1 MTKPTTVEGAEAIAQ
16 IVGLQ
21 AQRITRIETS
31 LRRIETMLEQSNPM
45 RSDEGGEPHATAN

>member
-31 LRRIETMLEQSNPM
+31 LRRIETMLERSDPM
-45 RSDEGGEPHATAN
+45 RSTDSGEPHATES